1 MKSFS
6 PVEIAK
12 RYTTLKNHRI
22 YTMPIVILMPHSRCN
37 CRCVMC
43 DIWKGNNNIQQL
55 EEADIE
61 QLIISLKTLKTKMV
75 VMSGGEALMH
85 LDFFRL
91 CDILRAHKIKITIL
105 STGLLL
111 KKYAEEIIA
120 KTNEVIVSLD
130 GSQEVHDKIRNIS
143 EAFNKLK
150 DGVAELKNLDKVFRL
165 TARCVVQK
173 TNFKDLP
180 NIVDAAKDIGLD
192 QISFL
197 NADVSTDA
205 FNRPNLWEDEKIKE
219 VRLSRDEVDQFKEV
233 IENLINTHSQDFKSG
248 FIAES
253 PNKLRRFYNYYA
265 AFHGLCD
272 FPTVTCNAPWVS
284 AVIEADGS
292 VRPCFFHAKIGNI
305 RDSTLTESI
314 NSPGSITFRKKLDTA
329 TNPICKKCVCSL
341 NLSPLA
347 KL

>member
-1 MKSFS
+1 M
-6 PVEIAK
+6 
-12 RYTTLKNHRI
+12 
-22 YTMPIVILMPHSRCN
+22 
-37 CRCVMC
+37 
-43 DIWKGNNNIQQL
+43 
-55 EEADIE
+55 
-61 QLIISLKTLKTKMV
+61 
-75 VMSGGEALMH
+75 
-85 LDFFRL
+85 
-91 CDILRAHKIKITIL
+91 
-105 STGLLL
+105 
-111 KKYAEEIIA
+111 
-120 KTNEVIVSLD
+120 
-130 GSQEVHDKIRNIS
+130 
-143 EAFNKLK
+143 
-150 DGVAELKNLDKVFRL
+150 
-165 TARCVVQK
+165 ARCVVQK
-173 TNFKDLP
+173 ANFKDLP

-205 FNRPNLWEDEKIKE
+205 FNRPNLWEDDKVKE

-233 IENLINTHSQDFKSG
+233 IENLINTHSQDFKIG

-253 PNKLRRFYNYYA
+253 PEKLRRFYNYYA
-265 AFHGLCD
+265 AFHGLCN

-305 RDSTLTESI
+305 RDSTLTESL
-314 NSPGSITFRKKLDTA
+314 NSSRSISFRKNLDTS

>member
-1 MKSFS
+1 
-6 PVEIAK
+6 
-12 RYTTLKNHRI
+12 
-22 YTMPIVILMPHSRCN
+22 MPIIILMPHSRCN

-43 DIWKGNNNIQQL
+43 DIWKGNNNVQQL
-55 EEADIE
+55 EESDIE
-61 QLIISLKTLKTKMV
+61 KLLSSLKELKTKLV

-85 LDFFRL
+85 PNFFRL
-91 CDILRAHKIKITIL
+91 CDILHSRKIKITIL

-130 GSQEVHDKIRNIS
+130 GSQVVHDKIRNIPD
-143 EAFNKLK
+143 AFKKLK
-150 DGVAELKNLDKVFRL
+150 DGVAELKNLNKEYRV

-173 TNFKDLP
+173 VNFKDLP
-180 NIVDAAKDIGLD
+180 NIVDVAKDIGLD

-205 FNRPNLWEDEKIKE
+205 FNRPDLWEDDKVKE
-219 VRLSRDEVDQFKEV
+219 VRLSHDEVDQFKEI
-233 IENLINTHSQDFKSG
+233 IEKLINTHSKDFKSG
-248 FIAES
+248 FIAET
-253 PNKLRRFYNYYA
+253 PEKLRRFYNYYA

-305 RDSTLTESI
+305 EDSTLNELI
-314 NSPGSITFRKKLDTA
+314 NSPGSISFRKNLDTT

>member
-1 MKSFS
+1 MKGLFLTDVIS
-6 PVEIAK
+6 
-12 RYTTLKNHRI
+12 RYRTLKTNKI
-22 YTMPIVILMPHSRCN
+22 FSLPIVILMPHSRCN

-43 DIWKGNNNIQQL
+43 DIWKGNNNLQQL
-55 EEADIE
+55 NESDIE
-61 QLIISLKTLKTKMV
+61 KLLSSLKTLQTKLV

-85 LDFFRL
+85 PNFFRL
-91 CDILRAHKIKITIL
+91 CDILRSYKIKITIL

-120 KTNEVIVSLD
+120 KTNGVIVSLD
-130 GSQEVHDKIRNIS
+130 GSQAVHNKIRNIPD
-143 EAFNKLK
+143 AFNKLK
-150 DGVAELKNLDKVFRL
+150 EGVRELKNLNIEYRV

-173 TNFKDLP
+173 ANFKDLP

-205 FNRPNLWEDEKIKE
+205 FNRPNLWEEKKVEE
-219 VRLSRDEVDQFKEV
+219 VRLSRDEVAQFKEI
-233 IENLINTHSQDFKSG
+233 IENLINTHSLDFKSG

-253 PNKLRRFYNYYA
+253 PEKLQRFYNYYA
-265 AFHGLCD
+265 AFHSLCD

-292 VRPCFFHAKIGNI
+292 VRPCFFHKIIGNI
-305 RDSTLTESI
+305 KNQELVEI
-314 NSPGSITFRKKLDTA
+314 LNSENTITFRNNLDIK
-329 TNPICKKCVCSL
+329 TNSICKKCVCSL

>member
-1 MKSFS
+1 MKR
-6 PVEIAK
+6 PTPNEI
-12 RYTTLKNHRI
+12 LKHFLSLRTNKI
-22 YTMPIVILMPHSRCN
+22 YTLPIVILMPHSRCN

-43 DIWKGNNNIQQL
+43 DIWKENATVQQL
-55 EEADIE
+55 GESDIE
-61 QLIISLKTLKTKMV
+61 ELLFSLKKLKTRLV

-85 LDFFRL
+85 PNFFRL
-91 CDILRAHKIKITIL
+91 CDILHSRKIKITIL

-130 GSQEVHDKIRNIS
+130 GSQVVHDKIRNIPD
-143 EAFNKLK
+143 AFKKLK
-150 DGVAELKNLDKVFRL
+150 DGVAELKNLNKDYRV
-165 TARCVVQK
+165 TARCVLQK
-173 TNFKDLP
+173 ANFNDLP
-180 NIVDAAKDIGLD
+180 NIVDAAHEIELD

-197 NADVSTDA
+197 SADVSTDA
-205 FNRPNLWEDEKIKE
+205 FNRPDLWEDDKINE
-219 VRLSRDEVDQFKEV
+219 VRLSLNEVDQFQEI
-233 IENLINTHSQDFKSG
+233 IENLINTHTKDFKNG

-253 PNKLRRFYNYYA
+253 PDKLRRFYNYYA

-284 AVIEADGS
+284 AVIDADGS
-292 VRPCFFHAKIGNI
+292 VRPCFFHKKIGNI
-305 RDSTLTESI
+305 KNQDLVDI
-314 NSPGSITFRKKLDTA
+314 LNSENSITFRNNLDIK
-329 TNPICKKCVCSL
+329 TNSICKKCVCSL

>member
-1 MKSFS
+1 MKIFS
-6 PVEIAK
+6 PVEIVK
-12 RYTTLKNHRI
+12 RYATLKNHRI

-43 DIWKGNNNIQQL
+43 DIWKGNDNLHQL
-55 EEADIE
+55 EESDIE
-61 QLIISLKTLKTKMV
+61 KLLSSLKTFKTKLV

-85 LDFFRL
+85 PNFFGL
-91 CDILRAHKIKITIL
+91 CDILRSRKIKITIL

-120 KTNEVIVSLD
+120 KTDEVIVSLD
-130 GSQEVHDKIRNIS
+130 GSQEVHDKIRNIPDT
-143 EAFNKLK
+143 FNKLK
-150 DGVAELKNLDKVFRL
+150 EGVRELKNLNKEYRV
-165 TARCVVQK
+165 TARCVIQK
-173 TNFKDLP
+173 ANFKDLP

-205 FNRPNLWEDEKIKE
+205 FNRPNLWEDEKVGE
-219 VRLSRDEVDQFKEV
+219 VKLSLQEVAQFKEI
-233 IENLINTHSQDFKSG
+233 IENLIKTHSRDFKSG

-253 PNKLRRFYNYYA
+253 PEKLRRFYNYYA

-284 AVIEADGS
+284 TVIEADGS

-305 RDSTLTESI
+305 RESTLTESI
-314 NSPGSITFRKKLDTA
+314 NSPGSIAFRKNLDTT
-329 TNPICKKCVCSL
+329 TNSICKKCVCSL

>member
-1 MKSFS
+1 MKILS
-6 PVEIAK
+6 PLEIVK
-12 RYTTLKNHRI
+12 RYATLKNHRI
-22 YTMPIVILMPHSRCN
+22 YTMPIIILMPHSRCN

-43 DIWKGNNNIQQL
+43 DIWKGNNNVQQL
-55 EEADIE
+55 EESDVE
-61 QLIISLKTLKTKMV
+61 KLLNSLITLKTKLV

-85 LDFFRL
+85 PNFFRL
-91 CDILRAHKIKITIL
+91 CDILRSYKIKITIL

-111 KKYAEEIIA
+111 KKYANEIIA

-130 GSQEVHDKIRNIS
+130 GSKEVHDKIRNIP

-150 DGVAELKNLDKVFRL
+150 DGVAELKNLNKEYRV

-173 TNFKDLP
+173 ANFKDLP

-205 FNRPNLWEDEKIKE
+205 FNRPNLWEDDKVKE

-233 IENLINTHSQDFKSG
+233 IENLINTHSQDFKIG

-253 PNKLRRFYNYYA
+253 PEKLRRFYNYYA
-265 AFHGLCD
+265 AFHGLCN

-305 RDSTLTESI
+305 RDSTLTESL
-314 NSPGSITFRKKLDTA
+314 NSSRSISFRKNLDTS

>member
-1 MKSFS
+1 MKVYS
-6 PVEIAK
+6 PPEIVK
-12 RYTTLKNHRI
+12 RYATLKSHRI
-22 YTMPIVILMPHSRCN
+22 YALPIVILMPHSRCN

-43 DIWKGNNNIQQL
+43 DIWKGNNSVQQL
-55 EEADIE
+55 TESDIE
-61 QLIISLKTLKTKMV
+61 KLLSSLKKMNTGLV

-85 LDFFRL
+85 PNFFRL
-91 CDILRAHKIKITIL
+91 CDILRSRKIKITIL

-111 KKYAEEIIA
+111 KKYSEEIIA

-130 GSQEVHDKIRNIS
+130 GSQEVHDKIRNIP

-150 DGVAELKNLDKVFRL
+150 DGVAELKKLNKEYRV

-173 TNFKDLP
+173 ANFNDLP
-180 NIVDAAKDIGLD
+180 NIIDAAHEIGLD

-205 FNRPNLWEDEKIKE
+205 FNRSDLWDDDKVKE
-219 VRLSRDEVDQFKEV
+219 VCLSRDEVDQFKDI
-233 IENLINTHSQDFKSG
+233 IESLINTHSQDFKSG
-248 FIAES
+248 FVAES

-272 FPTVTCNAPWVS
+272 FPTVHCNAPWVS
-284 AVIEADGS
+284 AVIEADGN
-292 VRPCFFHAKIGNI
+292 VRPCFFHTKIGNI
-305 RDSTLTESI
+305 GDSTLTELI
-314 NSPGSITFRKKLDTA
+314 NSPGSITFRKNLDTT

>member
-1 MKSFS
+1 MKGLFLTD
-6 PVEIAK
+6 VIN
-12 RYTTLKNHRI
+12 RYRTLKTNKI
-22 YTMPIVILMPHSRCN
+22 FSLPIVILMPHSRCN

-43 DIWKGNNNIQQL
+43 DIWKGNNNLQQL
-55 EEADIE
+55 EESDIE
-61 QLIISLKTLKTKMV
+61 KLLSSLITLKTKLV

-85 LDFFRL
+85 PNFFRL
-91 CDILRAHKIKITIL
+91 CDILRSRKIKITIL

-130 GSQEVHDKIRNIS
+130 GSQEVHDKIRNIP
-143 EAFNKLK
+143 EVFNKLK
-150 DGVAELKNLDKVFRL
+150 DGVAELKNLNKEYRV
-165 TARCVVQK
+165 TARCVIQK
-173 TNFKDLP
+173 ANYKDLP

-205 FNRPNLWEDEKIKE
+205 FNRPNLWEDEKVKE
-219 VRLSRDEVDQFKEV
+219 VRLSRDEVAQFKEI
-233 IENLINTHSQDFKSG
+233 IENLINTHSQDFKSA

-253 PNKLRRFYNYYA
+253 PEKLRKFYNYYA

-292 VRPCFFHAKIGNI
+292 VRPCFFHAKMGNI
-305 RDSTLTESI
+305 GDSILTDLI
-314 NSPGSITFRKKLDTA
+314 NSPGSISFRKNLDTT

>member
-1 MKSFS
+1 MKVYS
-6 PVEIAK
+6 PLEIVK
-12 RYTTLKNHRI
+12 RYATLKSNRI
-22 YTMPIVILMPHSRCN
+22 YSMPIVILMPHSRCN

-43 DIWKGNNNIQQL
+43 DIWKGNNNVQQL
-55 EEADIE
+55 NETDIE
-61 QLIISLKTLKTKMV
+61 QLLSSLKKLKTRLV

-85 LDFFRL
+85 PNFFRL
-91 CDILRAHKIKITIL
+91 CDILSSRKIKITIL

-111 KKYAEEIIA
+111 KKYAEQIVV
-120 KTNEVIVSLD
+120 KTDEVIVSLD
-130 GSQEVHDKIRNIS
+130 GSQEVHDKIRNIP
-143 EAFNKLK
+143 EAFNKLN
-150 DGVAELKNLDKVFRL
+150 DGVTELKILNKAYRV

-173 TNFKDLP
+173 ANFYDLP
-180 NIVDAAKDIGLD
+180 NIIDAAHEIGLD
-192 QISFL
+192 QVSFL

-205 FNRPNLWEDEKIKE
+205 FNRVDLWEDDKVEE
-219 VRLSRDEVDQFKEV
+219 VRLSRDEVDQFKEI
-233 IENLINTHSQDFKSG
+233 IENLVTTHFKDFKSG

-253 PNKLRRFYNYYA
+253 PEKLRKFYNYYA

-272 FPTVTCNAPWVS
+272 FPSVHCNAPWVS

-305 RDSTLTESI
+305 RDSTLTELI
-314 NSPGSITFRKKLDTA
+314 NSPESISFRKTLDTT

-341 NLSPLA
+341 KLSPLV

>member
-1 MKSFS
+1 MKIFS
-6 PVEIAK
+6 PLEIVK
-12 RYTTLKNHRI
+12 RYATLKNHRI
-22 YTMPIVILMPHSRCN
+22 YTMPIIILMPHSRCN

-43 DIWKGNNNIQQL
+43 DIWKGNNNVQQL
-55 EEADIE
+55 EESDVE
-61 QLIISLKTLKTKMV
+61 KLLNSLITLKTKLV

-85 LDFFRL
+85 PNFFRL
-91 CDILRAHKIKITIL
+91 CDILRSYKIKISIL

-111 KKYAEEIIA
+111 KKYANEIIA

-130 GSQEVHDKIRNIS
+130 GSKEVHDKIRNIP

-150 DGVAELKNLDKVFRL
+150 DGVAGIKNLNKEYRV

-173 TNFKDLP
+173 ANFKDLP

-205 FNRPNLWEDEKIKE
+205 FNRPNLWEDDKVKE

-253 PNKLRRFYNYYA
+253 PEKLRRFYNYYA
-265 AFHGLCD
+265 AFHGLCN

-305 RDSTLTESI
+305 RDSTLTESL
-314 NSPGSITFRKKLDTA
+314 NSSRSISFRKNLDTS